1 MACIDMGKW
10 KEEMTLENSIFWEYV
25 MCVFH

>member
-1 MACIDMGKW
+1 MTGVGMGKW
-10 KEEMTLENSIFWEYV
+10 KKEMTLENCIFWEYV